1 MAKNKN
7 LICISDDCNLDVVD
21 IVVLELKCIFLEYG
35 SSNVRLLWALGK
47 IWTGPLDPWTFGLL
61 FGPFFGLNFGLFF
74 KGWVCSKL

>member
-35 SSNVRLLWALGK
+35 SSNVRLLWHWVKYGLDH
-47 IWTGPLDPWTFGLL
+47 WTLGPLDYFLDHFL
-61 FGPFFGLNFGLFF
+61 D
-74 KGWVCSKL
+74 